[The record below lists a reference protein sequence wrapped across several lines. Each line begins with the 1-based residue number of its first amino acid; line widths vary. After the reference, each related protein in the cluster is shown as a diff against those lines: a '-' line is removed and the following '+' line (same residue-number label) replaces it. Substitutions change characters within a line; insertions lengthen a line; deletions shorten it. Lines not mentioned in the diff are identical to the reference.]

1 MCDVLHIYNTGY
13 NKNHWKQTIKYKSAY
28 SLKKKKH
35 ESEILYKLFNVI
47 CKLNNWKCPKF
58 RNVLFNS
65 TELFQNKIQQMRIKE
80 EVEFSQNIISPSKKM
95 LSKGCKKC
103 ATARKEAVFFP

>member
-13 NKNHWKQTIKYKSAY
+13 NKNHWKQSNIRVRIH
-28 SLKKKKH
+28 KKKH

-80 EVEFSQNIISPSKKM
+80 EAQFSQNIISPSKKM
-95 LSKGCKKC
+95 LSKGCKNC
-103 ATARKEAVFFP
+103 ATASKEAVYFP